1 MATAISVR
9 IPAGKLGT
17 VRVDRTIDVYPA
29 SMTNDESNFNSKAA
43 TSCIPTMASHRQLTK
58 TTVTAS
64 PIPLII
70 DHNEQEQQN
79 EEEHSYVPI
88 TKWIDNTNGN
98 NNNNNK
104 NNNLDDEQMSD
115 IAVIYSLVR
124 HASSRRT
131 SSPPRIIVS
140 PSLTNNNN
148 NNNNSISRPHITK
161 SYVLEAP
168 LTPVVTHTSKQAQ
181 IKALSSTRSTINSI
195 PTSTPTSS
203 PSHVNTSL
211 TPPIPPSVRIQSS
224 TSFTSHDR
232 PTIPIVAIK
241 PRPYSFRTPNYSPNE
256 ILKIQTNNTTTSTT
270 NNNNTSQSIR
280 SRRSFRT
287 APRNVIER
295 QISNITGRV
304 SQLHDSFLAR
314 LSDLTSNT
322 SNRHR
327 NRSLTSL
334 SSQIVNTHN
343 INETDLRLLQNSSN
357 TRHQRRSVKPR
368 PKSET
373 YDDHHRVNAAGSYA
387 QLTLLGQPKINSTL
401 AQKIIPAD
409 NQNGR
414 VSVRTNTQ
422 TISVPERSNS
432 TTSTHSIS
440 TTVDTKKLKENCE
453 RITKQLEK
461 SKADL
466 DRQRAKGPNHNP
478 TKVAFIE
485 NQIRQYEQQLN
496 EIKRRLDH
504 VESSIDASPV
514 KSSFN
519 AENLGNQPSTY
530 IESSSSRTSTLSDG
544 ISDYKKQNPLSES
557 TTFQMMTVAVPT
569 APLTTVG
576 SPIQQLKRKLYSGR
590 SETYDLI
597 K

>member
-1 MATAISVR
+1 
-9 IPAGKLGT
+9 
-17 VRVDRTIDVYPA
+17 
-29 SMTNDESNFNSKAA
+29 
-43 TSCIPTMASHRQLTK
+43 
-58 TTVTAS
+58 
-64 PIPLII
+64 
-70 DHNEQEQQN
+70 
-79 EEEHSYVPI
+79 
-88 TKWIDNTNGN
+88 
-98 NNNNNK
+98 
-104 NNNLDDEQMSD
+104 
-115 IAVIYSLVR
+115 
-124 HASSRRT
+124 
-131 SSPPRIIVS
+131 
-140 PSLTNNNN
+140 
-148 NNNNSISRPHITK
+148 
-161 SYVLEAP
+161 
-168 LTPVVTHTSKQAQ
+168 SKQAQ
-181 IKALSSTRSTINSI
+181 IKTLSSTRSTINSI
-195 PTSTPTSS
+195 PISISAPTSS
-203 PSHVNTSL
+203 PSYLSTNL
-211 TPPIPPSVRIQSS
+211 TPPVPSSVRIQSS

-241 PRPYSFRTPNYSPNE
+241 PRPYSFRTSNYSPNE
-256 ILKIQTNNTTTSTT
+256 ISKTQTNNTTTT
-270 NNNNTSQSIR
+270 NNNNTNNNTSQSVR

-314 LSDLTSNT
+314 LSDLTSST

-334 SSQIVNTHN
+334 SSQTVNTHN
-343 INETDLRLLQNSSN
+343 LNETDLRLIQNSSN

-387 QLTLLGQPKINSTL
+387 QLTLLGQPKINPTS

-414 VSVRTNTQ
+414 VSFRTNTQ

-432 TTSTHSIS
+432 TTSTHSLS

-461 SKADL
+461 SRADL

-504 VESSIDASPV
+504 VEVIQ
-514 KSSFN
+514 N
-519 AENLGNQPSTY
+519 
-530 IESSSSRTSTLSDG
+530 
-544 ISDYKKQNPLSES
+544 KKGYLLFLVQGV
-557 TTFQMMTVAVPT
+557 Q
-569 APLTTVG
+569 
-576 SPIQQLKRKLYSGR
+576 Y
-590 SETYDLI
+590 
-597 K
+597 